1 MIKNLYE
8 ERYMKIIKFHYAWIV
23 LFGVIII
30 RGFAGGG
37 INTVS
42 GLFLKPVS
50 EDLGVG
56 IGKLSIYL
64 SISSVVMLIWLPIA
78 GKLLNKY
85 NAKWLSVLGVILQAG
100 SFIGFGFL
108 NSVWGW
114 YILAVPITMGATILT
129 NLLGPVL
136 INRWFAKNNGLMIGI
151 LMGFV
156 GLFAAVLQP
165 LTTYFI
171 SSNGWRYAYVSL
183 GSISFIVVLLAAL
196 FFIKNYPKDINLKPY
211 GYSEVKT
218 SNNTEK
224 IEGIDISVARKSS
237 SFFLLILFI
246 VAITG
251 FGVFVQHITTYGL
264 QLGYSL
270 DSIGKALSLSAI
282 GTSIGAIA
290 IGILTDKIGAIQT
303 SIGIII
309 IGTIS
314 VILFLI
320 SERSFTIFSL
330 AAFLHGL
337 ANSSIGVLSPIL
349 ALKFYGKKDYEKIY
363 SNLMVGAPLASII
376 LIPAYGFIYDL
387 FEGYY
392 FVLIFLLLMMLVSF
406 LSIIF
411 AWKSRCK
418 LMNK

>member
-1 MIKNLYE
+1 
-8 ERYMKIIKFHYAWIV
+8 MKTKKFHYAWFV
-23 LFGVIII
+23 LIGVILI

-42 GLFLKPVS
+42 GLFLSPVS
-50 EDLGVG
+50 KEIGVG
-56 IGKLSIYL
+56 IGQLSIYL

-78 GKLLNKY
+78 GKLLNRY
-85 NAKWLSVLGVILQAG
+85 DARWLSIIGVILQAG
-100 SFIGFGFL
+100 SFIGFGFM
-108 NSVWGW
+108 NSVLGW
-114 YILAVPITMGATILT
+114 YILAVPIVMGGSILT

-156 GLFAAVLQP
+156 GLFAAFLQP
-165 LTTYFI
+165 LTTFFI
-171 SSNGWRYAYVSL
+171 SSNGWRFAYIAL
-183 GSISFIVVLLAAL
+183 GSITFIVVSLSVL
-196 FFIKNYPKDINLKPY
+196 FFIKNYPKDINLNPY
-211 GYSEVKT
+211 GYNEVT
-218 SNNTEK
+218 SNNNDVK
-224 IEGIDISVARKSS
+224 LEGIDISIASKSS

-246 VAITG
+246 VALTG

-264 QLGYSL
+264 QLNYPL
-270 DSIGKALSLSAI
+270 ESIGIALSLSAI

-290 IGILTDKIGAIQT
+290 IGIFTDKVGVLQT
-303 SIGIII
+303 SIGVVV
-309 IGTIS
+309 IGTTS
-314 VILFLI
+314 VILFII
-320 SERSFTIFSL
+320 SDKSFVIFSL

-363 SNLMVGAPLASII
+363 SSVMVGAPLASII

-387 FEGYY
+387 FDGYY
-392 FVLIFLLLMMLVSF
+392 FVLIFLLFLMLVSI

-418 LMNK
+418 LMNR

>member
-1 MIKNLYE
+1 
-8 ERYMKIIKFHYAWIV
+8 MKIRKFHYAWFV
-23 LFGVIII
+23 LLGVILI

-42 GLFLKPVS
+42 GLFLSPVS
-50 EDLGVG
+50 KDIGVG
-56 IGKLSIYL
+56 IGELSIYL

-85 NAKWLSVLGVILQAG
+85 DARWLSIIGVILQAG
-100 SFIGFGFL
+100 SFIGFGFM

-114 YILAVPITMGATILT
+114 YILAIPIVMGGTILT

-136 INRWFAKNNGLMIGI
+136 INRWFVKNNGLMIGI

-165 LTTYFI
+165 LTTFFI
-171 SSNGWRYAYVSL
+171 SSNGWRFAYIVL
-183 GSISFIVVLLAAL
+183 GSITFIVVSLSVL
-196 FFIKNYPKDINLKPY
+196 FFIKNYPKDINLNPY
-211 GYSEVKT
+211 GFNEII
-218 SNNTEK
+218 SNNNTAK
-224 IEGIDISVARKSS
+224 LEGIDISIASKSS

-246 VAITG
+246 VALTG

-264 QLGYSL
+264 QLNYQL
-270 DSIGKALSLSAI
+270 ESIGVALSLSSI

-290 IGILTDKIGAIQT
+290 IGIFTDKMGVLQT
-303 SIGIII
+303 SISVVIV
-309 IGTIS
+309 GTAS
-314 VILFLI
+314 AILFII
-320 SERSFTIFSL
+320 SDKSFIIFSL

-363 SNLMVGAPLASII
+363 SSVMVGAPLASII
-376 LIPAYGFIYDL
+376 LVPAYGFIYDL
-387 FEGYY
+387 FGGYY
-392 FVLIFLLLMMLVSF
+392 YVLIFLLFLMLVSI